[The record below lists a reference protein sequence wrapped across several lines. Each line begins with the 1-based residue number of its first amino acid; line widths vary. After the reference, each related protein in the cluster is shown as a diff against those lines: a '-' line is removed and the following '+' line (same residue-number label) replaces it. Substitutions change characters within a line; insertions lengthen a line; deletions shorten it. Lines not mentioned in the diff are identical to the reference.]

1 MNKGIKIIK
10 TVFIPGQ
17 KKRKKFMVSKRKNE
31 VKEKIQQPGE
41 EKRKKI

>member
-31 VKEKIQQPGE
+31 KKEKI
-41 EKRKKI
+41 